1 MKKYQLNEKY
11 QALLSLCQEIYQASE
26 KNHPNALEYDLPE
39 WAEQNLKKASQK
51 IEKAVDLIEE
61 VYQNLDCFSK
71 R

>member
-1 MKKYQLNEKY
+1 MKKYQLNEKS
-11 QALLSLCQEIYQASE
+11 ALLLFLSQEIYQASE